1 MVLDKVLDPKV
12 FGSSIE
18 QWNQER
24 QYGVPTNKQ
33 HPEQQAVASR
43 GAAFGSCLCHV
54 YAVPLGV
61 NCFILELLR
70 PYCKMCTKELATLC
84 VWWGERERLESVQ
97 VTCRVSL
104 AWGSTHQL

>member
-97 VTCRVSL
+97 VTCRVSV